1 MGKKK
6 QLQGAVVEIDMPV
19 DVPPPPQPES
29 KKKREISDVQR
40 ANLAKGMAALK
51 AKREAKSKVVEAPE
65 PDVQEKEVP
74 KPIAPP
80 VVVAPP
86 PAPVQE
92 VKPRKPRVVKNYLTT
107 DDFNSFRNELFT
119 SLKKPEPQMS
129 VPHVPVRETPPV
141 TIVQPI
147 KERVITG
154 RELLDKIF
162 NF

>member
-1 MGKKK
+1 MGKKR

-19 DVPPPPQPES
+19 DVPPPVVEQ

-40 ANLAKGMAALK
+40 ANLSKGMAALK
-51 AKREAKSKVVEAPE
+51 AKREAKSKIVEAPE
-65 PDVQEKEVP
+65 PVEP
-74 KPIAPP
+74 PAPP
-80 VVVAPP
+80 PPAPAP
-86 PAPVQE
+86 APAPVQE

>member
-19 DVPPPPQPES
+19 DVPPPVEQ

-51 AKREAKSKVVEAPE
+51 ARREAKSKIVEAPE
-65 PDVQEKEVP
+65 PVEPPAPAPAPAPVP
-74 KPIAPP
+74 AP
-80 VVVAPP
+80 APA

-92 VKPRKPRVVKNYLTT
+92 AKPRKPRVVKNYLTT
-107 DDFNSFRNELFT
+107 DDFNSFKNELFT
-119 SLKKPEPQMS
+119 SLKKPEPQVS

>member
-19 DVPPPPQPES
+19 DVPPPPPPEQ
-29 KKKREISDVQR
+29 KKKREISDAQR

-51 AKREAKSKVVEAPE
+51 ARREAKSKIVEAPE
-65 PDVQEKEVP
+65 PEVQEKPV
-74 KPIAPP
+74 PIAPP
-80 VVVAPP
+80 VVVAPAP

-119 SLKKPEPQMS
+119 SLKRPESQNS

>member
-1 MGKKK
+1 MGKKR
-6 QLQGAVVEIDMPV
+6 QLQGAIVEIDMPV
-19 DVPPPPQPES
+19 DVPPPPPPEQ

-51 AKREAKSKVVEAPE
+51 ARREAKSKIVEAPE
-65 PDVQEKEVP
+65 PVEP
-74 KPIAPP
+74 PAP
-80 VVVAPP
+80 PP
-86 PAPVQE
+86 PAPPAPAPAPAPQE

-119 SLKKPEPQMS
+119 SLKKQPESQNS
-129 VPHVPVRETPPV
+129 VPHVPIRETPPV